1 MNKLN
6 LMKCQKSLYLNQQFC
21 LPIYQ
26 ETADS
31 QLEKPINEESCID
44 SKKDILANTENLKL
58 VVCGFS
64 KQFCHEQIPNQ
75 IKKIIASYIFFNFL
89 KSIYVLNDNDNTI
102 EKYEILDNKISKIH
116 SSAIRLNDSLDYK
129 VYNNCMFF
137 GNASIYHFDEDKII
151 EKKVNKKF
159 KWYFKNS
166 FGEYL
171 IDTDGTEAFD
181 ILEGKIVDSDIEIFG
196 ISLNSICSLNDKY
209 ICYKPKASVP
219 SVSIKY
225 SPKLFLKYHL
235 NFLLTFFSIILSS
248 SK

>member
-1 MNKLN
+1 MRTFINNITLLAYMLITAIISCHKHNNEGMNKSD
-6 LMKCQKSLYLNQQFC
+6 SLKNSSE
-21 LPIYQ
+21 IYQ

-171 IDTDGTEAFD
+171 IDTDGTEAFG
-181 ILEGKIVDSDIEIFG
+181 L
-196 ISLNSICSLNDKY
+196 
-209 ICYKPKASVP
+209 
-219 SVSIKY
+219 
-225 SPKLFLKYHL
+225 
-235 NFLLTFFSIILSS
+235 
-248 SK
+248 